1 MCKKLTALFLF
12 LTIIY
17 GQDAIEVTPQTLDFG
32 NVLMGNTPTQ
42 TFTLECNLDQTISIT
57 PPSYYSV
64 DIAEIEMVSGTT
76 QDIVVTF
83 DPPQVGNFDSQIV
96 LAGSTFGNA
105 IVSVNATAVNNL
117 EGSLSGIIT
126 AEFSPYEISD
136 DISVE
141 LGNTLEIRPGV
152 EFHFM
157 GDYSFKIDGKLDAI
171 GKPDSIIKF
180 IGYNDLVWGG
190 LMFTGL
196 NNSISYTMVEDVG
209 NTSSFPGYDIN
220 FESNYGTYEAQ
231 HFNGNTYVLYGI
243 QNDVSFSPPNS
254 FGLSLDKVGSYNGLF
269 HSSYIRFESPV
280 LISSDSKISFELYR
294 KSIDGNSNGE
304 FIEIEYRFPGGD
316 WMNTLLSDQNV
327 GPSNP
332 SHWILP
338 DSSGKWINYEFM
350 LSELSGSEVEIR
362 IEFYKYSYDG
372 PQSTFNYL
380 WYVDDIKVEN
390 IGRNAI
396 LIDGGNLSM
405 SNSAIANSSNAIV
418 INNSYGS
425 QFFNNVITSN
435 YSHALY
441 LNKGTTFFANSI
453 IFDNSQLFNFSPIYI
468 YNGIITFT
476 HSLID
481 LFTTSGITGSFN
493 DNDGNFEADPVF
505 EGSDYHLNTIY
516 SPAIDAGY
524 PNDHDE
530 RLPPGAGTLA
540 ADIGMYGGMNNCG
553 ASESNLGG
561 GEPSI
566 IRVQD
571 LPQDQGGLVGIQFDG
586 SFYDGSSDVYNIIR
600 YSFWRELTPDR
611 ISDVSFEN
619 HPNGYFLNTNQRTGE
634 YWEYIGES
642 PAQGFQ
648 SYGYTATTLADSNHH
663 GQYWSRFLVVA
674 HTNDESVYFI
684 SEPDSGYSVDN
695 LNPDPAEN
703 LSMTFNGNHNL
714 ISWDISETED
724 YLFTQIARDGEIIS
738 EVYNQTSY
746 MDTELSL
753 SEKYSYII
761 SHVDENGNL
770 STPENRE
777 LHTPDWLIQIETQS
791 NVSGVSNTN
800 FYFAGNDSAS
810 IELDPFY
817 DILAPPAPPG
827 NYLRIVSQQNI
838 NGNIE
843 DYSYV
848 SVDPL
853 DLSLY
858 TRSINLSGTSDG
870 VNDPDGVN
878 DQVLVNAYLH
888 GLENIDFK
896 ISLDNGGYFTPTT
909 IDSNEVITK
918 QFSMY
923 FNDNDS
929 TSLELILGNQGLGQP
944 TFANFNQIEVY
955 HGGSQDVIVN
965 TSGVS
970 SATLTLKMYDG
981 LGNSFTDTLGTYYN
995 LNSVLDTFTVDL
1007 FSGAEEDNHS
1017 LRKNGYIPNA
1027 LLKMDYTYSG
1037 YDYTIESSEFTVIT
1051 DTITHLLSND
1061 WEIVH
1066 PYFGNQIISSLI
1078 ENSTDSPYSAY
1089 SFNEENSAYEIINFS
1104 DIVTE
1109 SATSFW
1115 LKVENPDSSNDTPLS
1130 FYGSSPEIN
1139 STLTKTIRNFPS
1151 WSLSGSSV
1159 RPVAKDSLLVRVF
1172 ESSSF
1177 SDLTW
1182 AEAVEGSFLLD
1193 HLYGVVGDEYSD
1205 ISTTQVFNG
1214 FWIGAENQDQSID
1227 SIKIYFPIHKMAD
1240 SHHRDE
1246 LFEYGVRLNN
1256 LSLGY
1261 NILSND
1267 GKDSRDVVSP
1277 PNTPTDKVFIKS
1289 FHPEW
1294 NYSLGDNFLSDIKNQ
1309 LVIDVIGGE
1318 LIVNSCDEFPIRFY
1332 NSGEITLNT
1341 ELVSLPNGVDV
1352 MLSLN
1357 GDIHDLSENQNLII
1371 TVGDGYIGQVIIGN
1385 SSLLKTNSSFQT
1397 PQSFSVS
1404 QNYPNPFNPTT
1415 EIKFSLPE
1423 KNMVTI
1429 TVYDV
1434 VGRIVKNLMH
1444 KNQDAGNYSVFWD
1457 ATNNNGDN
1465 VSAGMYMYSVQAGE
1479 KNFMKKMVYL
1489 K

>member
-1 MCKKLTALFLF
+1 MYKKLTALFLF
-12 LTIIY
+12 LTISY
-17 GQDAIEVTPQTLDFG
+17 GQDAIEVTPQALDFG

-64 DIAEIEMVSGTT
+64 DITEIEMVSGTA

-83 DPPQVGNFDSQIV
+83 DPPQIGNFDSQIV

-136 DISVE
+136 DISVDS
-141 LGNTLEIRPGV
+141 GNTLTIMPGV
-152 EFHFM
+152 TLLFTGQYNF
-157 GDYSFKIDGKLDAI
+157 IVDGVLNAV
-171 GKPDSIIKF
+171 GKPDSLITFRSQDNTTYWKGITFNESDHTKLGYCMIKNIGDSYRSFNDFTANPNWQGEFGSIDQDQYFSFPSSYKFDASTTSYRYSYIEEPFVATNPSMKIQF
-180 IGYNDLVWGG
+180 IHSEYWADVGRRGNITLQYS
-190 LMFTGL
+190 L
-196 NNSISYTMVEDVG
+196 NNDNWVDIGGFSGSWSNSSMYYTSWEYKAFSISNLPVG
-209 NTSSFPGYDIN
+209 D
-220 FESNYGTYEAQ
+220 
-231 HFNGNTYVLYGI
+231 
-243 QNDVSFSPPNS
+243 
-254 FGLSLDKVGSYNGLF
+254 SL
-269 HSSYIRFESPV
+269 YIRFKYGNTNYSGYDAYHYIDDFKIEFDTESVP
-280 LISSDSKISFELYR
+280 LTINNSDLDIYNSIIGDSKSYYGIILNESHIVLKNSIVNKILGNGLLNNNSFPIIQNSIFWENGINELYG
-294 KSIDGNSNGE
+294 KQILTSSGSPTISYSLVQNYSNNTTGIYGVFSNG
-304 FIEIEYRFPGGD
+304 
-316 WMNTLLSDQNV
+316 
-327 GPSNP
+327 
-332 SHWILP
+332 
-338 DSSGKWINYEFM
+338 
-350 LSELSGSEVEIR
+350 
-362 IEFYKYSYDG
+362 
-372 PQSTFNYL
+372 
-380 WYVDDIKVEN
+380 
-390 IGRNAI
+390 
-396 LIDGGNLSM
+396 GGNLD
-405 SNSAIANSSNAIV
+405 ANP
-418 INNSYGS
+418 
-425 QFFNNVITSN
+425 QFI
-435 YSHALY
+435 
-441 LNKGTTFFANSI
+441 
-453 IFDNSQLFNFSPIYI
+453 
-468 YNGIITFT
+468 
-476 HSLID
+476 
-481 LFTTSGITGSFN
+481 N
-493 DNDGNFEADPVF
+493 DN
-505 EGSDYHLNTIY
+505 YHLAPL
-516 SPAIDAGY
+516 SPAIDTGH
-524 PNDHDE
+524 PDDIDDCI
-530 RLPPGAGTLA
+530 PPGVGSLS

-553 ASESNLGG
+553 ASQSNLGG

-566 IRVQD
+566 IGVQD
-571 LPQDQGGLVGIQFDG
+571 LPQDQGGLVGIQFNG
-586 SFYDGSSDVYNIIR
+586 SFYDGNSDIYNVVR

-611 ISDVSFEN
+611 ISNVSFEN

-648 SYGYTATTLADSNHH
+648 SYGYTASTLADSNHH
-663 GQYWSRFLVVA
+663 GQYWSKFLVVA

-695 LNPDPAEN
+695 LHPDPAEN
-703 LSMTFNGNHNL
+703 LSMTFHGNHNL
-714 ISWDISETED
+714 IRWDISETED
-724 YLFTQIARDGEIIS
+724 YLYTQIARDDEIIS
-738 EVYNQTSY
+738 EVYNQTFY

-858 TRSINLSGTSDG
+858 TRSINLSGTSNG
-870 VNDPDGVN
+870 INDPDGVN

-981 LGNSFTDTLGTYYN
+981 LGSSFTDTLGTYYN

-1051 DTITHLLSND
+1051 DTITHMLSND

-1089 SFNEENSAYEIINFS
+1089 SFNEESSAYEIINFS

-1115 LKVENPDSSNDTPLS
+1115 LKVENPDSLNETPLN

-1172 ESSSF
+1172 ENSSF

-1193 HLYGVVGDEYSD
+1193 HLYGVAGDEYSD

-1267 GKDSRDVVSP
+1267 GKDIRDVVSP

-1318 LIVNSCDEFPIRFY
+1318 LIVNSYDEFPIRFY

-1357 GDIHDLSENQNLII
+1357 GEIHDLSENQNLII
-1371 TVGDGYIGQVIIGN
+1371 TVGDGDIGQVIIGN

-1444 KNQDAGNYSVFWD
+1444 KNKDAGNYSVFWD

-1479 KNFMKKMVYL
+1479 KSFMKKMVYL